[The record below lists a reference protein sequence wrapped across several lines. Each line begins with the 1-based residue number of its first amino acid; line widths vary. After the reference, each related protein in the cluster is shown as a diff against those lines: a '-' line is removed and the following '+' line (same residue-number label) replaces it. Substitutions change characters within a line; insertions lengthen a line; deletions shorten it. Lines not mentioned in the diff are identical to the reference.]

1 MGSGVVG
8 LVMKGMLFEGE
19 LFNTSGNLLV
29 LGGAVS
35 PGSACPHKSEHQK
48 YTVNTGRSQK
58 NKSPQTTQMLSCG
71 VRVLT

>member
-35 PGSACPHKSEHQK
+35 PGSECPHKSEHQK

-58 NKSPQTTQMLSCG
+58 NKPPQTTQMLSCG